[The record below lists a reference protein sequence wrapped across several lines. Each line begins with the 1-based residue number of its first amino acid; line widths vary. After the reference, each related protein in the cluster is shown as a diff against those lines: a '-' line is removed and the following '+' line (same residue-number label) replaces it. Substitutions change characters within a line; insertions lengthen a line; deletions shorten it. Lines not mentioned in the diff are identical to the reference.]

1 MRTNYRV
8 SMSLLLA
15 TLLISSFALFAD
27 GGNATSKNI
36 SLNPFDAAGAPCV
49 QNQLHDAGRVDL
61 SVTNWGMIGCFPGT
75 IDQPVDSVTY
85 EPIPSCEFPVG
96 SGNDYLFGAG
106 LWVGARVANDTL
118 TSTGFE
124 GWFDQ
129 FEIFP
134 EPCPNGEIT
143 RRSSDPAS
151 PDFNPDAISDED
163 LVATY
168 SDTLTDP
175 AYVSYEGGYDHEPI
189 GLQIQQTSLAW
200 SQTSYQDFVIIDFV
214 VTNISNQYLDDV
226 APGLLVDADIRNPYT
241 QPTGYQDD
249 ITGSIDAPFEF
260 AGHTVPIGW
269 AADND
274 GDPYNGEWADSS
286 KRAVIGV
293 CLLDCSFNPEVS
305 YNWWMPNVECS
316 KDWGPHAG
324 VAAENDTGCSG
335 APLDDARR
343 WERMLNGERDF
354 DQIWAAQN
362 ISGKNTAELDP
373 YWLEDVADGYDT
385 RFLYSIGKVDLAP
398 GDSIRFAFVLCMG
411 ENFHSNPNDFVDLFD
426 YQDPDAYYQTLDFT
440 DLLGNI
446 ATAKVVYDS
455 VTVGSGTP
463 VVDGTESLPERFA
476 VSQNRPNPFNN
487 ATTVEYVVDR
497 PMAVKFEVYN
507 ILGERVWSK
516 DVKGVPG
523 RNAVSWNA
531 VNRDGTELPSG
542 VYFYR
547 LVAGE
552 YSTTRKMVL
561 LK

>member
-8 SMSLLLA
+8 LMSLLLA
-15 TLLISSFALFAD
+15 AVLTSSHALSAD
-27 GGNATSKNI
+27 GSNVMSKNI
-36 SLNPFDAAGAPCV
+36 SLNPFETAGAPCV
-49 QNQLHDAGRVDL
+49 QNQLLDAGKVDL

-75 IDQPVDSVTY
+75 NDQPVDSATY
-85 EPIPSCEFPVG
+85 EPIPSCEFPAG

-106 LWVGARVANDTL
+106 LWIGARVGNDTL
-118 TSTGFE
+118 TSTGYE
-124 GWFDQ
+124 SWFHQ
-129 FEIFP
+129 FEMFP
-134 EPCPNGEIT
+134 EPCPNGGIVK
-143 RRSSDPAS
+143 RSSDPNS
-151 PDFNPDAISDED
+151 PDFSPEAISDED

-168 SDTLTDP
+168 SDTLTEP
-175 AYVSYEGGYDHEPI
+175 AYVSYEGDYAHEPI
-189 GLQIQQTSLAW
+189 GLLIQQTSLAW
-200 SQTSYQDFVIIDFV
+200 HRTEYQDFVVVDYV
-214 VTNISNQYLDDV
+214 VTNIGGQYLSDV

-241 QPTGYQDD
+241 QPLGYQDD
-249 ITGSIDAPFEF
+249 ITGSISAPFEF
-260 AGHTVPIGW
+260 AGRTVPIGW

-274 GDPYNGEWADSS
+274 GDPYNGAWTDSS
-286 KRAVIGV
+286 QRAVIGV
-293 CLLDCSFNPEVS
+293 CLLDCSFDPEVS

-324 VAAENDTGCSG
+324 VSPEDDHGCTG
-335 APLDDARR
+335 APSDDAMR

-362 ISGKNTAELDP
+362 TSGANAEELDP
-373 YWLEDVADGYDT
+373 YWLKDVADGYDT
-385 RFLYSIGKVDLAP
+385 RFLYSIGEVDLAP

-426 YQDPDAYYQTLDFT
+426 YQDPSVFYQTLDFS
-440 DLLGNI
+440 DLI
-446 ATAKVVYDS
+446 ANVQTAKALYDNIRS
-455 VTVGSGTP
+455 ATGTA

-476 VSQNRPNPFNN
+476 VGQNRPNPFNN
-487 ATTVEYVVDR
+487 STDIEFSLDR
-497 PMAVKFEVYN
+497 PTAVKFEVYN
-507 ILGERVWSK
+507 ILGEKVWTK

-523 RNAVSWNA
+523 RNVVSWNA
-531 VNRDGTELPSG
+531 VGRDGVELPSG